1 MKTYKISAEKAKEF
15 AVALKAAVPMDE
27 IRAACSIQP
36 DRSIIYYAK
45 TEAEFNVCQQ
55 YGVQS

>member
-1 MKTYKISAEKAKEF
+1 MIAYKITAEKAREF
-15 AVALKAAVPMDE
+15 AAAIKENVPMDE

-45 TEAEFNVCQQ
+45 SDAEFSVCREF
-55 YGVQS
+55 GVI